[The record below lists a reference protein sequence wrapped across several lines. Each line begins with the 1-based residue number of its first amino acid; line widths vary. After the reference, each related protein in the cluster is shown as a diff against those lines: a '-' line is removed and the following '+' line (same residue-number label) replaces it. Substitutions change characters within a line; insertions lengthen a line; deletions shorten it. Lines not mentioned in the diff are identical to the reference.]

1 MGTRIL
7 KVFHDAMRAYGQLL
21 PRPVVA
27 NPIHKRVPVA
37 GDQSPARQLGRFR
50 QHCHRRVLGHTSRA
64 KRQRSQRPLQ
74 ENRSR
79 RVYARLTEAT
89 LPAKKDEGR

>member
-50 QHCHRRVLGHTSRA
+50 QHCHRRVQSGGGGLTTG
-64 KRQRSQRPLQ
+64 RSP
-74 ENRSR
+74 
-79 RVYARLTEAT
+79 
-89 LPAKKDEGR
+89 